1 MSDSPKKTGGISIHV
16 IHIAMIFC
24 AVVIAVL
31 LVFSTVQTSNVF
43 SALSRET
50 GNYLTRQK
58 AAHDLMEASDY
69 LTEMVQRFTLEGDTV
84 YLDNYFEEA
93 FVSKRREAAILSM
106 SENDAEPDLVQR
118 LQEAMDESQTLMYR
132 EYYAMKLVADAREI
146 REIPETLRAI
156 ELKEEDIFL
165 SPEEKT
171 DLAQRMVMGSEYY
184 ASKEIIRTKLKTDL
198 DNLDDQ
204 MTRARQET
212 SAQMVRELSLVRVL
226 VIVLV
231 LVLVLLIVLTARLST
246 LPLLRAVESLR
257 ERKQIPV
264 AGSREFRQLAESYN
278 ELVAATG
285 SDRTDS

>member
-1 MSDSPKKTGGISIHV
+1 MSGSKKKPGGISIHV
-16 IHIAMIFC
+16 IHIAMIIC

-31 LVFSTVQTSNVF
+31 LVLSTVQTANVF

-84 YLDNYFEEA
+84 YLDNYFDEA

-106 SENDAEPDLVQR
+106 SENDAEPELVQR

-132 EYYAMKLVADAREI
+132 EYYAMKLVIDAREI
-146 REIPETLRAI
+146 RDYPETLRAI

-165 SPEEKT
+165 SPEAKT

-212 SAQMVRELSLVRVL
+212 SNQMVRELSLVRVL

-231 LVLVLLIVLTARLST
+231 IVLVLLIVLTARLST

-257 ERKQIPV
+257 ERKKIPV

-278 ELVAATG
+278 ELV
-285 SDRTDS
+285 DSRHPENET

>member
-1 MSDSPKKTGGISIHV
+1 MSGSKKKTGGISIHV
-16 IHIAMIFC
+16 IHIAMILC
-24 AVVIAVL
+24 AVVIIVL
-31 LVFSTVQTSNVF
+31 LLLSTVQTSNVF

-84 YLDNYFEEA
+84 YLDNYFDEA

-106 SENDAEPDLVQR
+106 SENNAESSLVQQ

-132 EYYAMKLVADAREI
+132 EYYAMKLLIDAREI
-146 REIPETLRAI
+146 RNYPETLRAI

-165 SPEEKT
+165 SPEAKT

-184 ASKEIIRTKLKTDL
+184 ASKEIIRTKLKTAL

-204 MTRARQET
+204 MARARQET
-212 SAQMVRELSLVRVL
+212 SGQMVQELSVVRAV

-246 LPLLRAVESLR
+246 LPLLRAVDSVRQQKE
-257 ERKQIPV
+257 IPA
-264 AGSREFRQLAESYN
+264 AGSKEFRLLAESYN
-278 ELVAATG
+278 ELARSCRSENKT
-285 SDRTDS
+285 